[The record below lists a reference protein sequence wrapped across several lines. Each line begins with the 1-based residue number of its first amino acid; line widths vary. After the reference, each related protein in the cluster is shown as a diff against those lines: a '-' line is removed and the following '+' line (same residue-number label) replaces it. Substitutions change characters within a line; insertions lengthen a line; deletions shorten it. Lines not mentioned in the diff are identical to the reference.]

1 MGHTRWL
8 LPETDPERAGR
19 LAAEIGVSAATAR
32 VLLARGYAAP
42 DAARRFLHP
51 SLDDLH
57 DAFLLAGMREAVDR
71 LHRAIA
77 QREKILLYGDYDVD
91 GTTSVVILKKTIEL
105 AGGCASF
112 YVPDR
117 LKDGYGMRA
126 EVIGQA
132 AAEGVR
138 LVISVDTGIRAA
150 EVVRHARELGID
162 VIITDHHLPDAE
174 IPPALAVLNPN
185 RRDCG
190 YPEKNICG
198 CGVAFKLV
206 QALFGKLDWPAEKR
220 LRMMK
225 SFLKLVAIGTVA
237 DVVPLTGENR
247 ILVKF
252 GLEGLRSVRNPGL
265 RALLATA
272 GFASGDSPSATQVAF
287 RVAPRINAAGRM
299 ANANDVIELFLTDDD
314 GRARELA
321 ARLDAFNQ
329 ERQQAE
335 AEMVRSILEE
345 TAREPVT
352 DSQVGLVFAGKDWHR
367 GVAGIVASRLVDRFR
382 RPVFVLSEEDGLVQ
396 GSGRSIPRFHLLEA
410 LESMPELFMRFGGHR
425 QAAGVTLAPEHLQD
439 FQQRFNAYAAAHLGP
454 ADLQPELEI
463 DAMLD
468 LGDVNDQSMYE
479 ILSLAPFGCGNPA
492 PLFGVV
498 GAEVAGSPIV
508 MKEKHL
514 RLNLRQN
521 GRTVTCKAWNFA
533 ERLPELAPGSLIDAA
548 LTVDDDPYSLSRG
561 YPGWSLVLRDVRA
574 AR

>member
-1 MGHTRWL
+1 MARTRWL
-8 LPETDPERAGR
+8 LPEVDLQRAER

-32 VLLARGYAAP
+32 VLLARGYAEP

-51 SLDDLH
+51 SLDGLH
-57 DAFLLAGMREAVDR
+57 DPFLLAGMREAVDR

-77 QREKILLYGDYDVD
+77 QGEKILLYGDYDVD
-91 GTTSVVILKKTIEL
+91 GTTSVVILKKAIEL
-105 AGGCASF
+105 AGGKASF
-112 YVPDR
+112 HVPDR
-117 LKDGYGMRA
+117 LKDGYGMRS

-150 EVVRHARELGID
+150 EVVRYARELGID

-190 YPEKNICG
+190 YPGKNICG

-206 QALFGKLDWPAEKR
+206 QALFGKLDWPPEKR
-220 LRMMK
+220 LRMLK
-225 SFLKLVAIGTVA
+225 SFLKLVAIATVA

-265 RALLATA
+265 RALFATA
-272 GFASGDSPSATQVAF
+272 GFAAGDSLSAPQVAF

-299 ANANDVIELFLTDDD
+299 ANANDVIELFLTEDDA
-314 GRARELA
+314 RARELA
-321 ARLDAFNQ
+321 AQLDAFNQ

-335 AEMVRSILEE
+335 ADMVRAILEE
-345 TAREPVT
+345 TTREPVS
-352 DSQVGLVFAGKDWHR
+352 DAQAGLVFAGKDWHR
-367 GVAGIVASRLVDRFR
+367 GVAGIVASRLVDRFH
-382 RPVFVLSEEDGLVQ
+382 RPVFVLSEEDGVVQ
-396 GSGRSIPRFHLLEA
+396 GSGRSIPRFHLLQA
-410 LESMPELFMRFGGHR
+410 LESMPEIFTRFGGHR
-425 QAAGVTLAPEHLQD
+425 QAAGVTLAPENLPN
-439 FQQRFNAYAAAHLGP
+439 FQQRFNAYAARHLAP
-454 ADLQPELEI
+454 EDFQPELEI

-468 LGDVNDQSMYE
+468 FRDINDRSMNE

-492 PLFGVV
+492 PLFAVL
-498 GAEVAGSPIV
+498 GAEVAGSPVI

-514 RLNLRQN
+514 RLKLRQN
-521 GRTVTCKAWNFA
+521 GNSATCKAWNFA
-533 ERLPELAPGSLIDAA
+533 ERLPELAPGARVDVALSVDEDA
-548 LTVDDDPYSLSRG
+548 YSLSRG
-561 YPGWSLVLRDVRA
+561 YAGWALTLRDVRA
-574 AR
+574 G